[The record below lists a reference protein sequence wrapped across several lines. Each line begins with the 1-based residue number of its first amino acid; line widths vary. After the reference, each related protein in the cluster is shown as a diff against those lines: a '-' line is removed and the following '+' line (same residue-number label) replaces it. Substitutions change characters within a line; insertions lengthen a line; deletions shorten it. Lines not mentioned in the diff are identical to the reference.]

1 MFRRQTS
8 INTKEKIILAIKE
21 TKVRKISD
29 HK

>member
-8 INTKEKIILAIKE
+8 INTKETIIFAIKE

-29 HK
+29 QK